1 MVAGQAAVRDRR
13 ATSFHVPTM
22 WLFLAGLVAMVGA
35 LSAIG
40 ITRSR
45 DQDARRWTALWTG
58 SSLAFAGL
66 LIGAFVLNEPLA
78 QETLY
83 GASVGYVIAVAVHTL
98 HHFLEQAREAPLRER
113 S

>member
-1 MVAGQAAVRDRR
+1 
-13 ATSFHVPTM
+13 M

-35 LSAIG
+35 LSAVG
-40 ITRSR
+40 ITHSR
-45 DQDARRWTALWTG
+45 DQDIRRWTALWTG

-98 HHFLEQAREAPLRER
+98 RHFLEQAREARPRER
-113 S
+113 SA